1 MTMTCTPYLVP
12 SVRSKRT
19 GCRLAVA
26 QGEGIGAELLK
37 EATKNCE
44 RCSASHKCEAD
55 LLWEHMDATLA
66 EPSACQN
73 DAEALQLL
81 RTHQWGPSWLAT
93 QRFVSLAR
101 SMTERDIKKMRFKS
115 NGNYPIALSSASPA
129 EQLRVSDLQNGKY
142 SYTAGNFRSPWENS
156 GIISTQK

>member
-1 MTMTCTPYLVP
+1 MTCTPYLAP

-19 GCRLAVA
+19 RCRLAVA

-37 EATKNCE
+37 EATKSCE
-44 RCSASHKCEAD
+44 RCGASHKCEAEM
-55 LLWEHMDATLA
+55 LWEHMDATLA

-81 RTHQWGPSWLAT
+81 RTHQWDPSWLAA

-101 SMTERDIKKMRFKS
+101 SMTEHGIKI
-115 NGNYPIALSSASPA
+115 NAI
-129 EQLRVSDLQNGKY
+129 
-142 SYTAGNFRSPWENS
+142 
-156 GIISTQK
+156 QKAMEAIPSR

>member
-1 MTMTCTPYLVP
+1 MTCTPYLVP

-44 RCSASHKCEAD
+44 RCSASHKCEAEM
-55 LLWEHMDATLA
+55 LWEHMDATLT

-101 SMTERDIKKMRFKS
+101 SMAEHVIEINAIQKQWK
-115 NGNYPIALSSASPA
+115 LSHRA
-129 EQLRVSDLQNGKY
+129 ELCELGGATSCLGLAKREIFIHGGK
-142 SYTAGNFRSPWENS
+142 F
-156 GIISTQK
+156 

>member
-1 MTMTCTPYLVP
+1 MTCTPYLVP

-19 GCRLAVA
+19 RCRLAVA

-44 RCSASHKCEAD
+44 RCGASHKCEAEM
-55 LLWEHMDATLA
+55 LWEHMDATLA
-66 EPSACQN
+66 EPSACQS

-101 SMTERDIKKMRFKS
+101 SVTEHDIKVNAIQKQLK
-115 NGNYPIALSSASPA
+115 LSHRA
-129 EQLRVSDLQNGKY
+129 ELCEPGGATSRLGLATREIFTRGGK
-142 SYTAGNFRSPWENS
+142 F
-156 GIISTQK
+156 

>member
-1 MTMTCTPYLVP
+1 MTCTPYLVP

-44 RCSASHKCEAD
+44 RCSASHKCEAEM
-55 LLWEHMDATLA
+55 LWEHMDATFA

-81 RTHQWGPSWLAT
+81 RTQQWGPSWITT

-101 SMTERDIKKMRFKS
+101 SMTERDIKKNAIQKQWQ
-115 NGNYPIALSSASPA
+115 LSHRA
-129 EQLRVSDLQNGKY
+129 ELCELGGATSCLGLAKREIFIHGGK
-142 SYTAGNFRSPWENS
+142 F
-156 GIISTQK
+156 

>member
-1 MTMTCTPYLVP
+1 MACTPYLVP

-44 RCSASHKCEAD
+44 RCSASHKCEAEM
-55 LLWEHMDATLA
+55 LWEHMDATLA

-101 SMTERDIKKMRFKS
+101 SMTERGIKKMRFKS
-115 NGNYPIALSSASPA
+115 NGNYPNRAELCEPGGATSCLGLAKREIFIHGGKCLEAAGLRSAKCT
-129 EQLRVSDLQNGKY
+129 E
-142 SYTAGNFRSPWENS
+142 
-156 GIISTQK
+156 